1 MTAQERMMKV
11 GSLWMRGY
19 NYRQIGMEMGFSD
32 YRARQLVYKFRRDS
46 MEIARQDYFHLQYQD
61 REMFLQLSRMQDW
74 VEFLAKD
81 KE

>member
-11 GSLWMRGY
+11 GSRWMRGY

-32 YRARQLVYKFRRDS
+32 YRARQLLYKFRRDS
-46 MEIARQDYFHLQYQD
+46 VEIAKQNYFHLQYQD
-61 REMFLQLSRMQDW
+61 REMFLQLSRIQNW

>member
-19 NYRQIGMEMGFSD
+19 NLRQIGMEMGFSD
-32 YRARQLVYKFRRDS
+32 YRARQLVHKFRRDS
-46 MEIARQDYFHLQYQD
+46 MKIAKQDYFHLQYQD

-81 KE
+81 KT